1 MHSGAKSLILLGP
14 NLRPKEV
21 GILNKRKNNIRTV
34 STSVRKKQ
42 MPKQAKTLD
51 DRELKRLLDH
61 VATTKSPARNRAM
74 LLLTHLAGMRVGE
87 VAAVRV
93 CDVIASD
100 GSIRD
105 EISLSAAQTKG
116 KRSRSVLLNE
126 RMRAELASY
135 MQTVTVRDPKQ
146 ALFATQR
153 SAAFTANSLTQVMN
167 GIYRNAGFDGAT
179 SHSGRRGFL
188 TNLADKGVSVRVMMA
203 LAGHR
208 NMATTQRYIDLRP
221 GVLRNAVELV

>member
-1 MHSGAKSLILLGP
+1 
-14 NLRPKEV
+14 
-21 GILNKRKNNIRTV
+21 V
-34 STSVRKKQ
+34 S
-42 MPKQAKTLD
+42 KQAKTLND
-51 DRELKRLLDH
+51 QEMQRLLDF

-93 CDVIASD
+93 CDVVASD
-100 GSIRD
+100 GTIRD
-105 EISLSAAQTKG
+105 EVNLSASQTKG
-116 KRSRSVLLNE
+116 KRSRTVLLNE
-126 RMRAELASY
+126 RMRAELADY
-135 MQTVTVRDPKQ
+135 MQTIRVRDPKQ

-153 SAAFTANSLTQVMN
+153 SAAFTANSLTQVIN
-167 GIYRNAGFDGAT
+167 GIYRNAGFDGCS

-188 TNLADKGVSVRVMMA
+188 TNLAEKGVSVRVMMA

>member
-1 MHSGAKSLILLGP
+1 
-14 NLRPKEV
+14 
-21 GILNKRKNNIRTV
+21 LNIRNNNICTVSISKRKLHMT
-34 STSVRKKQ
+34 
-42 MPKQAKTLD
+42 KQAKTLTA
-51 DRELKRLLDH
+51 RELQRLLDH
-61 VATTKSPARNRAM
+61 VATTKSPERNRAM
-74 LLLTHLAGMRVGE
+74 VLITHLAGMRVGE

-93 CDVIASD
+93 CDVVASD
-100 GSIRD
+100 GTIRD
-105 EISLSAAQTKG
+105 EINLSASQTKG
-116 KRSRSVLLNE
+116 NRSRSVLLNE

-135 MQTVTVRDPKQ
+135 MQTVKVHDPKQ
-146 ALFATQR
+146 ALFASQR

-167 GIYRNAGFDGAT
+167 GIYRNAGFDGAS

-188 TNLADKGVSVRVMMA
+188 TNLAEKGVSVRVMMA

>member
-1 MHSGAKSLILLGP
+1 MS
-14 NLRPKEV
+14 
-21 GILNKRKNNIRTV
+21 
-34 STSVRKKQ
+34 
-42 MPKQAKTLD
+42 KQAKTLNE
-51 DRELKRLLDH
+51 RELQRLLDY
-61 VATTKSPARNRAM
+61 VAKTKAAKRNRAI

-93 CDVIASD
+93 CDVVASD
-100 GSIRD
+100 GTVRD
-105 EISLSAAQTKG
+105 EINLSAAQTKG
-116 KRSRSVLLNE
+116 NRSRSVLLNE

-135 MQTVTVRDPKQ
+135 IQTIRVRDPKQ
-146 ALFATQR
+146 ALFSTQR
-153 SAAFTANSLTQVMN
+153 SAAFSANSLTQVVN
-167 GIYRNAGFDGAT
+167 SLYKQAGLDGAS

-188 TNLADKGVSVRVMMA
+188 TNLAEKGVSVRVMMA